1 MPSNTAVCP
10 CRPSMPG
17 ATIMLTSSTKPASRK
32 PPQICPP
39 PTTASRLTPNCSPS
53 MSIARDKSIQSR
65 PVAIHEMP
73 CSRKCSKYSSVTF
86 SLVIQSNGCPSA
98 SPEAQRSLPR
108 VSVIMVYSS
117 ERQNKDRVSP
127 MRYNIHPYWVAPPS
141 GNQYDHRPKSSCERK
156 CKVSYFF
163 FFTLLRWGKIKM
175 AHRWMA
181 CHYFDIRIN
190 FT

>member
-39 PTTASRLTPNCSPS
+39 PTTASRSTPNYSPS

-65 PVAIHEMP
+65 PVVIHEMP

-98 SPEAQRSLPR
+98 SPEAQRNLPR
-108 VSVIMVYSS
+108 VSVIMVYSP
-117 ERQNKDRVSP
+117 ERLAICTDSFPTALPLGGSVFSSFKAGHSKAAVTRPESLEQR
-127 MRYNIHPYWVAPPS
+127 PS
-141 GNQYDHRPKSSCERK
+141 FSNA
-156 CKVSYFF
+156 
-163 FFTLLRWGKIKM
+163 I
-175 AHRWMA
+175 
-181 CHYFDIRIN
+181 
-190 FT
+190 